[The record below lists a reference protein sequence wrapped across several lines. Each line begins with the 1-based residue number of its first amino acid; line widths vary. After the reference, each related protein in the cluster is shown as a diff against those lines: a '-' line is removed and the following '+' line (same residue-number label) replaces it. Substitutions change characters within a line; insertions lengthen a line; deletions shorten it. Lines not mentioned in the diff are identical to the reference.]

1 MAAKIG
7 KARETA
13 RNYTETKEKFKFKAI
28 TKHCV
33 LSRWIC

>member
-13 RNYTETKEKFKFKAI
+13 RNYTETKEKQPEADSIKQHI
-28 TKHCV
+28 Q
-33 LSRWIC
+33 